1 MTNLPEKQQTAWLNM
16 AAAKNTL
23 VKELESSELVL
34 QQTLLS
40 PTDLPATLSSYKKL
54 HAEMVEKRKGFTS
67 AIQTGLIEP
76 LMAYEKRSDPKN
88 NERFRE
94 LERKELSDR
103 QIANAKA
110 QAENAKNK
118 EVADFKAHVQ
128 NEYHRICNKLR
139 NDVGADLQK
148 QYEMHLRENVSPD
161 LNSIKKM
168 LDAIPVDNMQKFPA
182 AFLTKEDMLEIFNT
196 IAKPNYKDIYNSFN
210 IEEHFANFESDK
222 KNADAAI
229 KNGKER
235 QLLYEMQN
243 NRALATETSLTTII
257 AASEVAEVVAPKIKK
272 EMKIVIEESEQ
283 WAKAVMAE
291 FIIRMPFLQKY
302 IRVKSWSKLSVGQMG
317 EYLAKFVTET
327 GNLINSLRFE
337 EVQK

>member
-1 MTNLPEKQQTAWLNM
+1 MTNLPEKQQTAWLSM

-23 VKELESSELVL
+23 VKELESSELAL
-34 QQTLLS
+34 QQILSS

-103 QIANAKA
+103 QIANAKV

-118 EVADFKAHVQ
+118 EIADFKAHVQ
-128 NEYHRICNKLR
+128 NEYHRICAKLR
-139 NDVGADLQK
+139 NDILRELQL
-148 QYEMHLRENVSPD
+148 QYEFHLKENATPN
-161 LNSIKKM
+161 LGTIEGM
-168 LDAIPVDNMQKFPA
+168 LRAVPIDNMQKFPA
-182 AFLTKEDMLEIFNT
+182 AFSTKEHMIEIFNN
-196 IAKPNYKDIYNSFN
+196 IPKPKYREIYDSFDV
-210 IEEHFANFESDK
+210 EAFFANFESDK
-222 KNADAAI
+222 KNAEAAI
-229 KNGKER
+229 RNSQLQQQLKEI
-235 QLLYEMQN
+235 EN
-243 NRALATETSLTTII
+243 NRTLATETSLTTII
-257 AASEVAEVVAPKIKK
+257 AASEVAEVVAPKIKRK
-272 EMKIVIEESEQ
+272 MKIVIEESEQ

-291 FIIRMPFLQKY
+291 FIIRLPFLQKY
-302 IRVKSWSKLSVGQMG
+302 IRVKSWSKLSIGQMG

-327 GNLINSLRFE
+327 GDLINSLKFE